1 MVRWAK
7 GRETADIL
15 PEILDIDSYSV
26 EIACFDVAH
35 MIDEHGHNL
44 IQLSKG
50 IKRKEDVMKGWG
62 RIWKEGVKR
71 RGDRE
76 EK

>member
-1 MVRWAK
+1 
-7 GRETADIL
+7 
-15 PEILDIDSYSV
+15 LDIDSYSV

-62 RIWKEGVKR
+62 RI
-71 RGDRE
+71 
-76 EK
+76 